1 VTPQS
6 WEEKTELVSQGRRG
20 RAREGGVVFK
30 NPQEFKILTEIK
42 GVQRLP
48 QAWGMV
54 QIRVR

>member
-1 VTPQS
+1 
-6 WEEKTELVSQGRRG
+6 
-20 RAREGGVVFK
+20 VVFK